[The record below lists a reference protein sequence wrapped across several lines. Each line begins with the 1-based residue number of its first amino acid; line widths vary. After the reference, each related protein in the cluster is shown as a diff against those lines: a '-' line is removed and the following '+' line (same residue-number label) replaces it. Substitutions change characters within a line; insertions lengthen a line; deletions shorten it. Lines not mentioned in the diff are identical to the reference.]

1 MACASELCPP
11 IPRVGSTSW
20 DDAALAFQYAEC
32 AARHQLDYRTLLRDV
47 PLQSGFPQ
55 SIDWPQ
61 APVWRQAHNFDRI
74 PSPLLRAFF
83 GVPSMG
89 TLLWLRVPP

>member
-11 IPRVGSTSW
+11 IPRVDSTSW
-20 DDAALAFQYAEC
+20 DDLAKVHAALAFQYAEC
-32 AARHQLDYRTLLRDV
+32 AARHQLDYRASLRDV

-61 APVWRQAHNFDRI
+61 APV
-74 PSPLLRAFF
+74 
-83 GVPSMG
+83 
-89 TLLWLRVPP
+89 